1 MAVCATGDACSAAR
15 HTLPWTRRDGGSG
28 PVVVVKE
35 MGISHREFF
44 RTLPRAMDGFDY
56 GVADGVVRVRAG
68 DKLALIQLGPETVRS
83 IASMRLP
90 ATRIEFTFSGY
101 TDAEARKFL
110 DHFDLHFRRG
120 GG

>member
-1 MAVCATGDACSAAR
+1 M
-15 HTLPWTRRDGGSG
+15 
-28 PVVVVKE
+28 VVIKE

-44 RTLPRAMDGFDY
+44 RTLPRAMDGCRYEVSDR
-56 GVADGVVRVRAG
+56 VVRVRT
-68 DKLALIQLGPETVRS
+68 DDRLALIRLGPETVRS
-83 IASMRLP
+83 IAAMRLP

-101 TDAEARKFL
+101 TDAQAKEFL